1 MPELAKSAAAER
13 LEKLIEQGGSVPVSL
28 FMAYANAHYYATRD
42 PLGTDGDFTTAPE
55 ISQMF
60 GELIGLW
67 CADLWMRAGSP
78 EVAYVELGPGRG
90 TLAADALRSMKQF
103 GLTPPVHLVETSPV
117 LRDLQAAAVP
127 AAVFHDDVST
137 LPQDRPL
144 LVIANEF
151 FDALPVRQLVLTEQG
166 WRERVVTLV
175 DGGFAPAAGR
185 VPMDAAV
192 PQHMRH
198 AGIGAIVEASP
209 ASVAIAR
216 DLAMTLDRQGGAMLV
231 IDYGYAEAAPGDTLQ
246 AVERHRYAD
255 AFEGVGDRDITAHV
269 DFAALSGVGR
279 MAGLEV
285 SGPGGQGDFL
295 CLLGLDARCDSLAAK
310 HPARA
315 EDLRAQRHRLAH
327 ADQMGTLFK
336 VLAMRHGDW
345 PVPEGFLR

>member
-1 MPELAKSAAAER
+1 MGEKSLAAER
-13 LEKLIEQGGSVPVSL
+13 LDRLIAQGGSVPVSL

-67 CADLWMRAGSP
+67 CADLWMRAGRP
-78 EVAYVELGPGRG
+78 EVAYIELGPGRG
-90 TLAADALRSMKQF
+90 TLAADALRSMRQF
-103 GLTPPVHLVETSPV
+103 GLTPPVHFVETSPV

-127 AAVFHDDVST
+127 EAVFHADVST

-151 FDALPVRQLVLTEQG
+151 FDALPVRQMVLTEQG

-175 DGGFAPAAGR
+175 DGAFAPAAGR
-185 VPMDAAV
+185 LPMDAAV
-192 PQHMRH
+192 PQSMRH

-216 DLAMTLDRQGGAMLV
+216 DLAITLERQGGAMLV

-255 AFEGVGDRDITAHV
+255 AFSGVGDRDITAHV
-269 DFAALSGVGR
+269 DFAALATVAR
-279 MAGLEV
+279 AAGLEV
-285 SGPGGQGDFL
+285 SGPVGQGDFL
-295 CLLGLDARCDSLAAK
+295 ARLGIDERAVALAAK
-310 HPARA
+310 HPPRA
-315 EDLRAQRHRLAH
+315 EEVRGQRHRLTH

-336 VLAMRHGDW
+336 ALAMRHADW
-345 PVPEGFLR
+345 PDVEGFA